1 MWQKL
6 SLRARLN
13 TLLALV
19 LMLGLAINI
28 TRLVLEAGPRVQ
40 AEDQSVIRLAREFI
54 ETLVVSLNETAD
66 PDARLSRIIQ
76 DLNRLRHV
84 SITRLQDASE
94 VKPPAADDREPS
106 SVPAWFVAFVHP
118 ETTAVNVP
126 ISIHGKPGSLV
137 ITSHPDDEMNEIWDG
152 IVTQLQVGSAIAIAL
167 LLLTMMV
174 VSRAL
179 APLQSLSEAMTNIEA
194 GAYDTRVKPAGSPEL
209 AAICTKLNHLAA
221 TLGDAV
227 EEKRRLAETAVSLQ
241 DAERK
246 EIARELHDE
255 FGPYLFALR
264 AHASSLMRTADTHEP
279 DTGALRRHGDAIL
292 EQINALQQFNRRV
305 LERLRPVGLAE
316 LGLREA
322 LGALA
327 RLWGESHPGVV
338 INMNVSQPLERTGE
352 TAELTIYRI
361 IQEALTNVFRHA
373 RATRVDIR
381 VEPVASRRSGPA
393 PREAKALMVSVRDN
407 GAGLPADH
415 KQGFG
420 LIGMRERVLALGGT
434 MTVTST
440 NHGVAVEAMVPCG
453 MQHLQI
459 LQPTRGLL
467 RNPPNV
473 IP

>member
-6 SLRARLN
+6 SLRARLI
-13 TLLALV
+13 TILALV
-19 LMLGLAINI
+19 LILGLTINI

-54 ETLVVSLNETAD
+54 ETLVVSLNDTAD
-66 PDARLSRIIQ
+66 PDARLTRIIQ
-76 DLNRLRHV
+76 DLNRLRHI
-84 SITRLQDASE
+84 SITRQEDASE
-94 VKPPAADDREPS
+94 VKRPVPDDHGGDGEP
-106 SVPAWFVAFVHP
+106 SVPAWFVALIHP

-126 ISIHGKPGSLV
+126 ISIHGKPGSLL

-167 LLLTMMV
+167 FLLTMTV

-209 AAICTKLNHLAA
+209 AAICRKLNHLAA
-221 TLGDAV
+221 TLGDAI

-264 AHASSLMRTADTHEP
+264 AHVSSLMRTADTREP
-279 DTGALRRHGDAIL
+279 NTDALRRHGNAIL

-316 LGLREA
+316 LGLNEA
-322 LGALA
+322 IGALL
-327 RLWGESHPGVV
+327 RLWSESHPEVE
-338 INMNVSQPLERTGE
+338 IETTISRSLGE
-352 TAELTIYRI
+352 TSETAALTIYRV

-373 RATRVDIR
+373 RATH
-381 VEPVASRRSGPA
+381 VEITVTPVPSRQAGGAVMDSDA
-393 PREAKALMVSVRDN
+393 VAVSVRDN
-407 GAGLPADH
+407 GAGLPIDH
-415 KQGFG
+415 KQGLG
-420 LIGMRERVLALGGT
+420 MIGMRERVLALGGT
-434 MTVTST
+434 MTVAST
-440 NHGVAVEAMVPCG
+440 HHGVTVEALVPCG
-453 MQHLQI
+453 IRQLHTVAEPI
-459 LQPTRGLL
+459 
-467 RNPPNV
+467 
-473 IP
+473 